1 LAAMVPCRPCWRQPF
16 VELCANV
23 RPPPC
28 MSEQT
33 LPDEEND
40 EIAVKVR
47 EVLARRRMTRQ
58 HLADQAKISLST
70 LEKALSGQR
79 PFTLASVVRLDAALC
94 LTLRRPTPAK
104 AMAAARL
111 AGIAPEEL
119 GSYARPAVSWI
130 EGGYLT
136 IRPSFSNPESIY
148 AYRTEISWSDDKG
161 HLVFKEADR
170 IDAAYTQ
177 D

>member
-1 LAAMVPCRPCWRQPF
+1 
-16 VELCANV
+16 
-23 RPPPC
+23 
-28 MSEQT
+28 
-33 LPDEEND
+33 
-40 EIAVKVR
+40 
-47 EVLARRRMTRQ
+47 
-58 HLADQAKISLST
+58 DQAKISLST

-79 PFTLASVVRLDAALC
+79 PFTLASVVRLEAALG

-104 AMAAARL
+104 AAAAARL

-136 IRPSFSNPESIY
+136 IRPSFLNPESIY

-177 D
+177 DGSVSIPHQSGYIYLVTNKSGQYRFIVILRPTIPGEMFGSVNT